1 MFQVFNT
8 CVNTIRTIPTLV
20 YDEKHV
26 EDVDTD
32 GEDHIYDQCRYVM
45 MDHPIAPRANTIE
58 LPPSFEEDPLGL
70 WKDRQKINGRQNIW
84 NFYHV

>member
-1 MFQVFNT
+1 
-8 CVNTIRTIPTLV
+8 
-20 YDEKHV
+20 
-26 EDVDTD
+26 
-32 GEDHIYDQCRYVM
+32 M

-84 NFYHV
+84 NFYSV